1 MAVMRLG
8 CLHAHHSNIR
18 YLEEGLDREAF
29 ACQHFV
35 DPGAIHWLTRAAV
48 SEAAARQVQAKL
60 RGQLEWIAGCGVD
73 AIVITCTNY
82 IAALSPLEQA
92 LEATGGLPVV
102 AIDEPWF
109 DELLKLG
116 GEAVIA
122 FTNPATVDGTME
134 RLHARAK
141 LQGRGFQAQTAVSD
155 PGCFEL
161 LLQGRE
167 AAYTEQVEA
176 FLLSLLQTSPIPV
189 AAAQLSMTDAAVRA
203 GAASGARVL
212 SPMQALRAKLKGLR

>member
-1 MAVMRLG
+1 MAVKRLG

-18 YLEEGLDREAF
+18 YLEEGLAREAF
-29 ACQHFV
+29 SCLHFV
-35 DPGAIHWLTRAAV
+35 DPGAIHWLTRAAA
-48 SEAAARQVQAKL
+48 SEGARQVQAKL

-82 IAALSPLEQA
+82 IAALSPWEQA
-92 LEATGGLPVV
+92 VEATGGIPVI

-116 GEAVIA
+116 DEAVVA
-122 FTNPATVDGTME
+122 FTNPATVEGTME
-134 RLHARAK
+134 RLHAHAK
-141 LQGRGFQAQTAVSD
+141 LQGRAFKGQTALSD
-155 PGCFEL
+155 PACFEM

-167 AAYTEQVEA
+167 AAYAEQVEA
-176 FLLSLLQTSPIPV
+176 FLLDLIQKSSAPV

-203 GAASGARVL
+203 EAVSGARVL
-212 SPMQALRAKLKGLR
+212 SPMQALLERLR

>member
-1 MAVMRLG
+1 MAVKRLG

-18 YLEEGLDREAF
+18 YLEESLDRGTF
-29 ACQHFV
+29 TCVHFV
-35 DPGAIHWLTRAAV
+35 DPGAIHWLTRAAA
-48 SEAAARQVQAKL
+48 SEAATRQVQAKL

-92 LEATGGLPVV
+92 LDTTGGVPVI

-109 DELLKLG
+109 DELLTLG
-116 GEAVIA
+116 DEAVVA
-122 FTNPATVDGTME
+122 FTNPATVEGTME
-134 RLHARAK
+134 RLYAHAK
-141 LQGRGFQAQTAVSD
+141 LQGRAFKARTAVSG

-167 AAYTEQVEA
+167 AAYAEQAEA
-176 FLLSLLQTSPIPV
+176 FLLGLIRSSSAPV
-189 AAAQLSMTDAAVRA
+189 AAAQLSMTDAAIRA
-203 GAASGARVL
+203 EAASGARIL
-212 SPMQALRAKLKGLR
+212 SPMQALRGRLEGLR